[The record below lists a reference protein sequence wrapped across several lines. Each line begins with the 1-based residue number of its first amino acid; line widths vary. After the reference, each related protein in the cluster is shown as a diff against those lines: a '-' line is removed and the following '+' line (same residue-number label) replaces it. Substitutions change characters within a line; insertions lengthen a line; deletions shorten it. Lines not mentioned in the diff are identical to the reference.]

1 MTNQNELKKKVAEA
15 ALKYVGENS
24 IIGVGTGSTTN
35 YFIDA
40 LATLNDQIEGA
51 VASSIETEKRLRAH
65 GINVI
70 ELNSVST
77 IPVYIDGADE
87 ANDVGYLIKGGGGA
101 MTREKIVASASQQF
115 VCIID
120 QSKQVPFLGANMP
133 IPIEVIP
140 MARSF
145 IGRELVKLGANPV
158 YREGVVTDNGN
169 IIIDAYGLSTN
180 EPLRLEA
187 ILNNLPGAVGN
198 GLFACRRADILLV
211 GTEKSVETHRCAK

>member
-1 MTNQNELKKKVAEA
+1 MINQNDLKKKAALA
-15 ALKYVGENS
+15 ALKYVGQNS

-40 LATLNDQIEGA
+40 LATLKDQIEGA

-77 IPVYIDGADE
+77 ISVYIDGADE
-87 ANDVGYLIKGGGGA
+87 ANETGYLIKGGGGA

-120 QSKQVPFLGANMP
+120 KSKKVPFLGANMP

-145 IGRELVKLGANPV
+145 VGRELVKLGSNPI
-158 YREGVVTDNGN
+158 YRENTVTDNGN
-169 IIIDAYGLSTN
+169 IIIDAYGLPIN
-180 EPLRLEA
+180 EPLKLESV
-187 ILNNLPGAVGN
+187 LNNLPGVVGN
-198 GLFACRRADILLV
+198 GLFARRRANILLI
-211 GTEKSVETHRCAK
+211 GTEEGVETHQCF